1 MNRRA
6 VLELSGLAAGVLMSG
21 AVQAAAPPKRFLG
34 SRVTTRDGVGLHFSD
49 WGPGKVIVFVHSW
62 ALHSQM
68 WDYQVAAFTR
78 AGVKGM

>member
-34 SRVTTRDGVGLHFSD
+34 SRVTTRQISRTVLAQ
-49 WGPGKVIVFVHSW
+49 HS
-62 ALHSQM
+62 HCCM
-68 WDYQVAAFTR
+68 
-78 AGVKGM
+78 